1 MNERDDIYRLE
12 EDEQPHGHTPD
23 RSDPYQ
29 PSSSAYEAAP
39 RYSVRCVRCGYD
51 LVGLTVG
58 SYCPECGHQ
67 VGLGGGV
74 DAQTSGFAI
83 ASLVMGILSLISCS
97 FYGVPA
103 LLFGPLAIWFA
114 AKAKAQV
121 RRGESSASS
130 LGLASAGKVTGII
143 GLCLGGTFVII
154 LFIIFFAFVG
164 YGMSGFP

>member
-1 MNERDDIYRLE
+1 MNEHGDIYRVE
-12 EDEQPHGHTPD
+12 EDEQPHMGQ
-23 RSDPYQ
+23 REQANPYTADGS
-29 PSSSAYEAAP
+29 PYAPAP

-58 SYCPECGHQ
+58 SYCPECGQQ

-83 ASLVMGILSLISCS
+83 ASLVMGILSLVSCS

-103 LLFGPLAIWFA
+103 LVFGPLAIWFA

-121 RRGESSASS
+121 QRGESSASS
-130 LGLASAGKVTGII
+130 LGLAKAGKVTGII
-143 GLCLGGTFVII
+143 GLSLFGAVAVLFVV
-154 LFIIFFAFVG
+154 LMLFVG
-164 YGMSGFP
+164 YGIGGFP

>member
-1 MNERDDIYRLE
+1 MNESDDIYRLE
-12 EDEQPHGHTPD
+12 EDSQPDAGQRESADP
-23 RSDPYQ
+23 SSASPSPYQ
-29 PSSSAYEAAP
+29 AAP

-51 LVGLTVG
+51 LIGLTVG

-67 VGLGGGV
+67 VGLGGGM
-74 DAQTSGFAI
+74 DAPSSGFAI

-121 RRGESSASS
+121 QRGEVSPSS
-130 LGLASAGKVTGII
+130 LGLANAGKVTGII
-143 GLCLGGTFVII
+143 GLSLAGVIVVLVVVMI
-154 LFIIFFAFVG
+154 VFVG